1 LITTIYPTVV
11 CICAGWTFVDGCE
24 SDPAKANALNNAGPA
39 AVAAVAKKHGAKV
52 VWYSTDYVFDG
63 GASIAGFA
71 PSKGCGPDSETD
83 ALHASAHHG
92 APPPLPTGADHTARP
107 IPSRL

>member
-71 PSKGCGPDSETD
+71 PSKGCGPYSETD

-92 APPPLPTGADHTARP
+92 APPLPTGADHTARP